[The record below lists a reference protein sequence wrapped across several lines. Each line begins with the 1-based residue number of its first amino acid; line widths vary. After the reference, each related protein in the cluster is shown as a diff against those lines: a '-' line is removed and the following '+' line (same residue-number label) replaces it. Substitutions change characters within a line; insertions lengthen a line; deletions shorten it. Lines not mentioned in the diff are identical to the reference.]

1 MSNFPIVRAKSSVC
15 LPREREVHRE
25 ANVATLS
32 RVTSVPN
39 LGNLHVSDRFRSS
52 TLYSHR
58 LDRNSWDDHYHDRY
72 TNLPSL
78 HWSACRY
85 NARRFPNT
93 DPIPHSG
100 EFGYPGFWQRY
111 KWYSTGFLPTFKST
125 NFLQCEQFNAR
136 YDDPHSNIGIVELL
150 AKVKYS
156 DFLSPDYWRRYRDP
170 YYTQPLW
177 SQFRPHL
184 LDSYNTKRAIKM
196 YRQGLISFDYLDK
209 KWIEPTALGRRHK
222 DWDDVYTKGAWYGPR
237 RYFYQ
242 FAA

>member
-111 KWYSTGFLPTFKST
+111 KWYS
-125 NFLQCEQFNAR
+125 
-136 YDDPHSNIGIVELL
+136 
-150 AKVKYS
+150 